1 MCVIIAKNKNDR
13 IPTEKELKNCFE
25 YNNDGA
31 GFMFTDNNKVII
43 NKGFM
48 DFDSFIKHYKKL
60 CKKYNNFNNK
70 CLVIHCRI
78 GTSSGNNKGNTH
90 PYIITNKESKLHA
103 LNIASAIGIAHNGI
117 IREYTPTWKNPTI
130 NDSQNFI
137 MKYLYPLYKNY
148 PTFYKNKYIMKGIE
162 DITNSKFAI
171 LTKEDNLYLIGDFI
185 TENGLNFSNTSYKD
199 IKYSYNNY
207 NYYDSD
213 YSKVW
218 EDYYSKNKTIPKETE
233 TTENETQIN
242 EFDNLIKLEDG
253 DIISTE
259 LSENSNEE
267 YYYVKDFDSELYYNP
282 FTYELLELNE
292 TTGEF
297 LKIADNIVVYDK
309 YYNFIY

>member
-1 MCVIIAKNKNDR
+1 MCIIIAKNKNDR
-13 IPTEKELKNCFE
+13 IPTETELKNCFE
-25 YNNDGA
+25 YNSDGA

-48 DFDSFIKHYKKL
+48 DYDSFIKHYKKL
-60 CKKYNNFNNK
+60 CKKYNNFKNK
-70 CLVIHCRI
+70 SLVIHCRI

-117 IREYTPTWKNPTI
+117 IREYTPTWKDPSI

-185 TENGLNFSNTSYKD
+185 TENGLKFSNTSYKSF
-199 IKYSYNNY
+199 KTYK
-207 NYYDSD
+207 YYDYD
-213 YSKVW
+213 YEKNAYSKAW
-218 EDYYSKNKTIPKETE
+218 EEYYSKNKALPKDS
-233 TTENETQIN
+233 ENENDIYSN
-242 EFDNLIKLEDG
+242 NLIKLDDD
-253 DIISTE
+253 DIISMELTE
-259 LSENSNEE
+259 NASDEF
-267 YYYVKDFDSELYYNP
+267 YYAKDFDATLYYNP
-282 FTYELLELNE
+282 FTCELLELDE
-292 TTGEF
+292 ATGEF
-297 LKIADNIVVYDK
+297 LKIADDIIVYDK
-309 YYNFIY
+309 YYNYLY